1 MAPRKK
7 KMSEEVQTP
16 RDAMKVKDAGVKR
29 RTRSS
34 GLPPEYA
41 GIGQL
46 PKTPK
51 FGVKRLKNGLIDL
64 TETPPHLFEKYNCLL
79 CSGCIS

>member
-7 KMSEEVQTP
+7 KDPEERQT
-16 RDAMKVKDAGVKR
+16 ASGALKAKDAGVKR

-34 GLPPEYA
+34 RLPPEYA

-46 PKTPK
+46 PKSPK
-51 FGVKRLKNGLIDL
+51 AGVKRLKNGLVDL
-64 TETPPHLFEKYNCLL
+64 TETSPHLFKKYNCLH

>member
-7 KMSEEVQTP
+7 KDPEKRQT
-16 RDAMKVKDAGVKR
+16 ASGALKAKDAGVKR

-34 GLPPEYA
+34 GLPPEYT
-41 GIGQL
+41 GLEQL

-51 FGVKRLKNGLIDL
+51 VGVKRYKNGLVNL
-64 TETPPHLFEKYNCLL
+64 TKTPKHLLERYTCLR
-79 CSGCIS
+79 CSEFIR

>member
-7 KMSEEVQTP
+7 KEPGGKQT
-16 RDAMKVKDAGVKR
+16 ASSALKAKDAGVKR

-34 GLPPEYA
+34 GLPPEYT
-41 GIGQL
+41 GIEQL

-51 FGVKRLKNGLIDL
+51 VGVKRFKNGLVNL
-64 TETPPHLFEKYNCLL
+64 TKPPKHLLERYTCLR
-79 CSGCIS
+79 CSGFIR